1 MTKGISQ
8 AILIFRSLFW
18 IIVLPGTVTV
28 YLPHLIVT
36 RWSPTAFPGWG
47 MWQLLA
53 LIPIGIGAAVL
64 LHCIWGFAAVGRG
77 TLSPVDP
84 PKKLVVKGL
93 YRYVRN
99 PMYVGVVTILL
110 GEALLLQSLALLEYA
125 LVGFAA
131 FNLFVILYEEPTL
144 RDQFGES
151 YEHYCRHVGRW
162 LPGKRYS
169 EGV

>member
-1 MTKGISQ
+1 M
-8 AILIFRSLFW
+8 
-18 IIVLPGTVTV
+18 
-28 YLPHLIVT
+28 
-36 RWSPTAFPGWG
+36 
-47 MWQLLA
+47 
-53 LIPIGIGAAVL
+53 GIGAAVL

-93 YRYVRN
+93 YRYDRN

-110 GEALLLQSLALLEYA
+110 GEALLLESLALLEYA

-144 RDQFGES
+144 RHQFGES

-162 LPGKRYS
+162 LPGKRYI
-169 EGV
+169 EGG

>member
-1 MTKGISQ
+1 MTEGISQ
-8 AILIFRSLFW
+8 VILIFRSLFW
-18 IIVLPGTVTV
+18 MIVLPGTVTL
-28 YLPHLIVT
+28 YLPYLIVR
-36 RWSPTAFPGWG
+36 RWNPTAFPGWG
-47 MWQLLA
+47 IWQLFA

-64 LHCIWGFAAVGRG
+64 LHSIWGFADVGRG

-93 YRYVRN
+93 YRYLRN

-110 GEALLLQSLALLEYA
+110 GEALLFHSLALLGYA
-125 LVGFAA
+125 LVGFVA
-131 FNLFVILYEEPTL
+131 FNLFVILYEEPIL

-151 YEHYCRHVGRW
+151 YKHYRRHVGRW

-169 EGV
+169 EGG

>member
-8 AILIFRSLFW
+8 AILISKSLFW
-18 IIVLPGTVTV
+18 TIVLPGTVTV

-47 MWQLLA
+47 IWQLFA
-53 LIPIGIGAAVL
+53 LIPMGIGAAVL

-93 YRYVRN
+93 YRYDRN

-110 GEALLLQSLALLEYA
+110 GEALLLESLALLEYA

-131 FNLFVILYEEPTL
+131 FNLFVILYEVPTL
-144 RDQFGES
+144 RHQFGES

-162 LPGKRYS
+162 LPGKRYI
-169 EGV
+169 EGG